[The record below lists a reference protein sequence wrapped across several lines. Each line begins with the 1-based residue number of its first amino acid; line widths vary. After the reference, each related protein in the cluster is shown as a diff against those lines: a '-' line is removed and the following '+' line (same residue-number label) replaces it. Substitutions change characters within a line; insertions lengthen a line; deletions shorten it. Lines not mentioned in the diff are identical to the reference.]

1 MLAQAASV
9 VGVLAAACLLGGM
22 VFFGAVMAPLVF
34 TRLDAATSGR
44 FIRATFPR
52 YYLYVLAAAALGAAG
67 LAPTDLPA
75 AAILAVVAASTAW
88 LRWSV
93 MPRIN
98 ALRDAELAGDAASA
112 PRFAR
117 LHRMSVALNGVQL
130 LAVLVVMVR
139 VALDL

>member
-1 MLAQAASV
+1 MFQAASV

-34 TRLDAATSGR
+34 SKLDAASSGP

-52 YYLYVLAAAALGAAG
+52 YYAYVLVASGLGAAG
-67 LAPTDLPA
+67 LAALDPVSSVVL
-75 AAILAVVAASTAW
+75 LLVAAVTAW
-88 LRWSV
+88 LFWGL

-98 ALRDAELAGDAASA
+98 ALRDAELAGDAAAA

-117 LHRMSVALNGVQL
+117 LHRASVLVNAAQL
-130 LAVLVVMVR
+130 VAALAVLIR
-139 VALDL
+139 IAFTI